1 MKIALKITENEE
13 KTQTYTKNIR
23 KPSKIVEK
31 DVKNA
36 SKASKIPFKSEKV
49 ISIYIH

>member
-31 DVKNA
+31 EVKNT
-36 SKASKIPFKSEKV
+36 SKHRRYPKNMKK
-49 ISIYIH
+49 

>member
-31 DVKNA
+31 EVKNA
-36 SKASKIPFKSEKV
+36 SKASKIPLK
-49 ISIYIH
+49 I